1 MQNLESSK
9 KTPKTSVYF
18 TFPIPPNAFQDR
30 FPFEEFS
37 LKCICRVNDYETI
50 VDPTPKEV
58 KLTRELDLKNKE
70 SQKLKAQRDTADE
83 YAASMQ
89 KQSNKAIHNR
99 DNSNYALKK
108 VLVEVEKYKS
118 RLKIAKS
125 LIGTDKPKETVN
137 SSLMNPIYVG
147 LAAIL
152 AVIIFG
158 KTFD

>member
-1 MQNLESSK
+1 
-9 KTPKTSVYF
+9 
-18 TFPIPPNAFQDR
+18 
-30 FPFEEFS
+30 
-37 LKCICRVNDYETI
+37 
-50 VDPTPKEV
+50 
-58 KLTRELDLKNKE
+58 
-70 SQKLKAQRDTADE
+70 
-83 YAASMQ
+83 MQ

-99 DNSNYALKK
+99 DNSNYTLKK

-152 AVIIFG
+152 AVVIFG